1 MENTTE
7 RLNKISTELYD
18 LISTQ
23 FPDITLGDEQAK
35 IVTDPV
41 DARFFDF
48 TYRAN
53 ELDLGKV
60 SVALNDKSITV
71 IYKKDIT
78 AGKPVHAKESWY
90 NFLRK
95 IRKIANINRLSFDVR
110 DIDKSSLSK
119 RDYEVLSSEQFKGN
133 AMSESKFYGTSRRS
147 YLNIGEAR
155 LVIKHS
161 QQVNQE
167 MSGSRSQHVESIY
180 IESKQG
186 ERFKYPI
193 KHLGGAKAMAR
204 HVSEGGNQY
213 DDFGKYIVGLSEE
226 LSSLGKFKRYMNRGG
241 VMAESLAGYVDTVN
255 ERVTELKKTVEKL
268 QRENFYRETFD
279 SFEQTI
285 LEEVPTDVAENW
297 IDQLTIRQFNEELKG
312 VFPYIYRLVSEATKA
327 KMVGPDE
334 LVSEFHT
341 KAHHPGKKPMKNTKS
356 PDDMEIESTFESMM
370 GQFGE
375 ATPDQNN
382 LAKSVNIVR
391 ELIPIARVQGERWT
405 RMFGPNM
412 PWPLVTPS
420 YSRIGAMLQQG
431 GDPTS
436 LVQQEIQKI
445 KKLQNFIKQN
455 SQDTKNQVHR
465 AIKTLLQNPN
475 ILQVLQHM
483 ETKLGQL
490 IGPAVGKTDGPVAEA
505 GGDTS
510 SVGYITIR
518 LGKKTTGGEEKTPYL
533 VAYAGHVTD
542 AKELTYDKAISKA
555 SPILNAGQLRTFI
568 SRVLNSEKGEPH
580 AAGKPPGAILAISE
594 SIKQAFPFISEV
606 EDWISTRNQKNIKV
620 EILTKDEKPVDN
632 RIDVVHNKPKN
643 KGGYNPQEVVPAEKT
658 PTTYFSI
665 KNPRLMDHIR
675 QTDMKFMREYY
686 RPNIKE
692 FVMGEKD
699 FNQFMKTVKGGE
711 YRAQF
716 GDPGIEI
723 DIERSFIEST
733 NLEEG
738 LKDKLKIL
746 ALLGLVGMGGHMAF
760 DAISAKHSPLGK
772 ALAVAAQ
779 QGDEDAAEYLSNL
792 DGYIEGNDT
801 GTLEM
806 LKFKYMDE
814 PESMKKEDQHGPNC
828 NCQTDECSCGGG
840 GDDDQMQEPPETK
853 VSIGDFILS
862 FYDRNTGNFP
872 KGETSVLTMVEKEY
886 GDKYV
891 PVATEFINKVHG
903 IHEKFSGMQS
913 YNESEIDRIRS
924 LAGV

>member
-1 MENTTE
+1 MENTID

-23 FPDITLGDEQAK
+23 FPDITLGDEQAQ

-48 TYRAN
+48 TYRSN
-53 ELDLGKV
+53 ELELGKI

-71 IYKKDIT
+71 IFKKDIT
-78 AGKPVHAKESWY
+78 EGKPAHAKEAWY

-110 DIDKSSLSK
+110 DIDKNSLTK
-119 RDYEVLSSEQFKGN
+119 RDYQVLSGEKFKGN
-133 AMSESKFYGTSRRS
+133 AMSESKFYGTSQRS

-155 LVIKHS
+155 LVIKHN
-161 QQVNQE
+161 QPINQE
-167 MSGSRSQHVESIY
+167 ISGSRSQHVESIY
-180 IESKQG
+180 IESNQG

-327 KMVGPDE
+327 KLVGPDDILGEMNDRTPADLENAGVMIPKHEALADRHVDAANIARAQGNKE
-334 LVSEFHT
+334 LEQQHKEAARLHRKAASKLGWGINDAADFSNNAIEMT
-341 KAHHPGKKPMKNTKS
+341 KQLGLPPKDVASKEEL
-356 PDDMEIESTFESMM
+356 EIESTFESMM

-375 ATPDQNN
+375 A
-382 LAKSVNIVR
+382 
-391 ELIPIARVQGERWT
+391 GE
-405 RMFGPNM
+405 
-412 PWPLVTPS
+412 VS
-420 YSRIGAMLQQG
+420 
-431 GDPTS
+431 D
-436 LVQQEIQKI
+436 
-445 KKLQNFIKQN
+445 
-455 SQDTKNQVHR
+455 
-465 AIKTLLQNPN
+465 KT
-475 ILQVLQHM
+475 
-483 ETKLGQL
+483 T
-490 IGPAVGKTDGPVAEA
+490 A
-505 GGDTS
+505 
-510 SVGYITIR
+510 GYITVR
-518 LGKKTTGGEEKTPYL
+518 LGKKTTSGEDKTPYL
-533 VAYAGHVTD
+533 VAYAGHVTEP
-542 AKELTYDKAISKA
+542 KELTYDKALAKA
-555 SPILNAGQLRTFI
+555 SPITNGGQLRKFI
-568 SRVLNSEKGEPH
+568 SRLLNSEKGEPH
-580 AAGKPPGAILAISE
+580 AVGKPPGVILALQQGETGNVGIINS
-594 SIKQAFPFISEV
+594 FPFVSEI
-606 EDWISTRNQKNIKV
+606 EDWINSRNEKNVKIELFSK
-620 EILTKDEKPVDN
+620 EEKPVDN
-632 RIDVVHNKPKN
+632 RVDVKRNKPKGT
-643 KGGYNPQEVVPAEKT
+643 GGYDPQAVAPAEKT
-658 PTTYFSI
+658 ATTYFSI
-665 KNPRLMDHIR
+665 RNPRLMDHIR

-686 RPNIKE
+686 RPQIKE
-692 FVMGEKD
+692 FVMGEKE

-711 YRAQF
+711 YKAQF

-738 LKDKLKIL
+738 LRDKLKIL

-760 DAISAKHSPLGK
+760 DATSAKHSPLGK

-814 PESMKKEDQHGPNC
+814 PESMKKEDEHGPSC

-840 GDDDQMQEPPETK
+840 DGDDQMQEPPEPK

-886 GDKYV
+886 GDNYV
-891 PVATEFINKVHG
+891 PVANEFITRLHG
-903 IHEKFSGMQS
+903 IHEKFSGVQS
-913 YNESEIDRIRS
+913 YNESELTRIRN